1 MLSQNARNTKF
12 GVEILIIMQYIKN
25 DRSIVTNS
33 FRVLNGRKHGIRKW
47 WKVGVS
53 SVAIYEEYYVQL
65 VHAPLYLL
73 IAE

>member
-1 MLSQNARNTKF
+1 
-12 GVEILIIMQYIKN
+12 MQYIKN

-33 FRVLNGRKHGIRKW
+33 FRVLNGRKHRIRKW

-53 SVAIYEEYYVQL
+53 SVAFYEEYYVQL